1 MPYYSVRI
9 SDGED
14 ADQAGREAREMFSGG
29 DADYTGSANF
39 FYVQR
44 NYDLATLQ
52 RNVEDLLGGEYT
64 VTVKKISKKEFFW
77 RRG

>member
-9 SDGED
+9 TGGED
-14 ADQAGREAREMFSGG
+14 CESAGREARQTFNGT

-44 NYDLATLQ
+44 SYDTNRP
-52 RNVEDLLGGEYT
+52 RN
-64 VTVKKISKKEFFW
+64 
-77 RRG
+77 